1 MDAMRVSFCLTV
13 GFLIYFVQSS
23 RSEENVSFGKAAT
36 QSSDHGIR
44 LNASRA
50 VDGCL
55 NRELRNS
62 GCCSHTDPRDLKEA
76 WWQVDLGS
84 LSTISYITIYH
95 RSDFDSRSR
104 FAGYQLYMSNTTD
117 WSLGVL
123 CYEDRSNTKAQ
134 VQMVVTHQCPYVAQ
148 YVTIYIYRGNPK
160 RYVWY
165 ESRAILE
172 LCEVQ
177 VFGCPIDKHGNG
189 TCDQTCSD
197 NCYGGN
203 CDAST
208 GQCFYCPS
216 EMRGSMCDLD
226 CSSNCKDRV
235 CDKDSGY
242 CEECI
247 PGKYG
252 NSCEQDC
259 TSNCKD
265 GVCAKDTS
273 HCYKCIPGK
282 YGNSCGQD
290 CSSNCKDGVCVKD
303 TGHCDGCI
311 LGKRGDICELD
322 CPVNCQDSKC
332 AQHTG
337 YCSAC
342 ITGRHGDFCL
352 NTCPN
357 NCLDNT
363 CEKNNGQCLGKYG
376 ANCDLDCSEHCNN
389 SVCMQ
394 ISGQCKECVAAKY
407 GSTCEQNCPP
417 DCKDNVCSI
426 NEGKCLHCTTGRYG
440 ETCTFTCPVTCK
452 EFMCDQQTGQCLDC
466 YPGKYGVVC
475 GADCP
480 VTCQD
485 NICNKDN
492 GECLTIGTDNRL
504 IVIAV
509 LAVICGL
516 MLVVFITL
524 EICLFRK
531 IRNKKGSSHK
541 NVEPCDPDRTYTTL
555 SGSQEV
561 HPNVY
566 EMIDTK

>member
-252 NSCEQDC
+252 NSC
-259 TSNCKD
+259 
-265 GVCAKDTS
+265 
-273 HCYKCIPGK
+273 
-282 YGNSCGQD
+282 GQD

-363 CEKNNGQCLGKYG
+363 CEKNNGQCLGCTSGKYG